1 MFVITSNADDKYSLR
16 NRKKLPQPIQLQ
28 LSKKQKNF
36 SQFFSAYLKSISNI
50 EHFETKDDPHGLCIF
65 TIRDCKICG

>member
-1 MFVITSNADDKYSLR
+1 MFVNTSNADDKYSLR
-16 NRKKLPQPIQLQ
+16 NTKKLPQPIQLQ

-50 EHFETKDDPHGLCIF
+50 EHFETKDEPHGLCIF